1 MEAVVVLVVGVMV
14 AVESMVLLEVC
25 IIPLEGMEVGALQA
39 MAVLCTV
46 VAWVAS

>member
-1 MEAVVVLVVGVMV
+1 MEVVVVLVVGVMV
-14 AVESMVLLEVC
+14 AVESMGLLEVC
-25 IIPLEGMEVGALQA
+25 IMPLEVMEVGALQA